1 MVVRTYTV
9 RVCRVFGDDCA
20 ITTIKVLGNV
30 AMLAAMNDIAV
41 GIRRRLP
48 RRRGIVAEERR

>member
-1 MVVRTYTV
+1 
-9 RVCRVFGDDCA
+9 VCRVFGDDCA
-20 ITTIKVLGNV
+20 ITTIKVLGNA
-30 AMLAAMNDIAV
+30 AMLAVMNDIAV